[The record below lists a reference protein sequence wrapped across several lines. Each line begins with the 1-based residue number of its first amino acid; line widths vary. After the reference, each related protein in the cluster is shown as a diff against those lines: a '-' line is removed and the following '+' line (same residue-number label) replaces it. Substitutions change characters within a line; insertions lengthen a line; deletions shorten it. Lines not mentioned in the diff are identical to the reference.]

1 MPKTYN
7 FYKETKHK
15 DFRDLVSS
23 TAAKFGNKTAF
34 EVKNEDGIISN
45 ISYNEMKELFYSLCV
60 KFIDMGYLG
69 KRIAVTGKN
78 SFEWG
83 LAYLCAATVGVVVP
97 IDKELQSEDVKDF
110 LDAADCCAV
119 ISDADKLDGLK
130 KVVDRE
136 IDYID
141 FKSLKKLA
149 SQAAPADYKKVDEIE
164 IGKDEMRILIFTSGT
179 TGNSKGVCLS
189 QDNICSNIHQTV
201 QMFRVYDTDKV
212 LSILPLHH
220 TYECTLDFMLV
231 FSRGCCISYCDG
243 LTKVAKNMAEYSP
256 SILVVVPA
264 LLKVLSKRIK
274 KSVAD
279 GVPAKYKAAFETESL
294 ASAIKKLPWIL
305 RKIVC
310 AKVKKT
316 LGGKLRV
323 FIVGAAELDTSLI
336 EDFEVFGIRT
346 LQGYGLTECSPL
358 LAGNSDFYLNPD
370 STGKAIPGVEL
381 KIDNPNEEGVGEIL
395 ARGDNIMLGYFN
407 DEEATNE
414 VLRDGWFHTGDLGMI
429 DEEGDLFI
437 KGRSKNVI
445 VTENGKNIYPE
456 ELETRL
462 SQYPEIG
469 EVIVLP
475 SEENGE
481 TAVKAKIFP
490 NLDYLKE
497 KFGRNLKKEEVEKA
511 VNGAVKEVNK
521 KIPGYKRIKIVEVL
535 SNALEKTTTQKIKR
549 FGKNIK

>member
-7 FYKETKHK
+7 FHK
-15 DFRDLVSS
+15 VHKFSDFREIICTS
-23 TAAKFGNKTAF
+23 AEKFANKTVF
-34 EVKNEDGIISN
+34 EVKDENGEISN
-45 ISYNEMKELFYSLCV
+45 ITYAQLKELFYGLCV
-60 KFIDMGYLG
+60 KFIKMGYLG

-78 SFEWG
+78 SHEWG

-119 ISDADKLDGLK
+119 ISDKDRLESLK
-130 KVVDRE
+130 GVVTRE

-141 FKSLKKLA
+141 FKDLKKMSLG
-149 SQAAPADYKKVDEIE
+149 AAPSDYKLVDDIE

-189 QDNICSNIHQTV
+189 QNNICSNIHQTC
-201 QMFRVYDTDKV
+201 QMFCVHPEDKT

-220 TYECTLDFMLV
+220 TYECTLDFVL
-231 FSRGCCISYCDG
+231 FLTRGATIAYCDG

-264 LLKVLSKRIK
+264 LLKVLSKRIA
-274 KSVAD
+274 KSVSESLP
-279 GVPAKYKAAFETESL
+279 GKFGKAFEEESL
-294 ASAIKKLPWIL
+294 ASAMKKLPWIL
-305 RKIVC
+305 RKVVC
-310 AKVKKT
+310 KKVKKT

-323 FIVGAAELDTSLI
+323 FIVGAAELDTTLVD
-336 EDFEVFGIRT
+336 DFAALGIKT

-358 LAGNSDFYLNPD
+358 VAGNSDFYLNPA
-370 STGKAIPGVEL
+370 STGKAIPGVEIR
-381 KIDNPNEEGVGEIL
+381 IDNPNEEGVGEIQVK
-395 ARGDNIMLGYFN
+395 GDNIMLGYFN
-407 DEEATNE
+407 DKEATDA
-414 VLRDGWFHTGDLGMI
+414 VIRDGWFCTGDLGYI

-437 KGRSKNVI
+437 KGRIKNVI

-462 SQYPEIG
+462 SKFPEIS
-469 EVIVLP
+469 EVLVIS

-497 KFGRNLKKEEVEKA
+497 KLGRKPASEEVEKA
-511 VNGAVKEVNK
+511 INGAVKEVNK
-521 KIPGYKRIKIVEVL
+521 KIPGYKRIKIVEIL
-535 SNALEKTTTQKIKR
+535 SSALEKTTTQKIKR

>member
-7 FYKETKHK
+7 FYKEKKHR
-15 DFRDLVSS
+15 DFRDIVASC
-23 TAAKFGNKTAF
+23 AAQYGSKTAF
-34 EVKNEDGIISN
+34 EVREDDGSIRKV
-45 ISYNEMKELFYSLCV
+45 SYNEFKELFYGLCT
-60 KFIDMGYLG
+60 KFIDMGFLG

-78 SFEWG
+78 CLEWA
-83 LAYLCAATVGVVVP
+83 LSYICAATVGVVVP
-97 IDKELQSEDVKDF
+97 IDKELQSEDVNDF
-110 LDAADCCAV
+110 LESADCCAV
-119 ISDADKLDGLK
+119 VSDGERLENLK
-130 KVVDRE
+130 KVVTRSIE
-136 IDYID
+136 YID
-141 FKSLKKLA
+141 FKNLRKMAA
-149 SQAAPADYKKVDEIE
+149 SSVPADYKKVDEIE

-189 QDNICSNIHQTV
+189 QNNICSNIYQTV

-220 TYECTLDFMLV
+220 TYECTLDFLLV
-231 FSRGCCISYCDG
+231 FSKGCCISYCDG

-279 GVPAKYKAAFETESL
+279 GVPAKYKEAFETESL
-294 ASAIKKLPWIL
+294 ASAMKKLPWIL

-310 AKVKKT
+310 AKVRKT

-323 FIVGAAELDTSLI
+323 FIVGAAELDTSLV
-336 EDFEVFGIRT
+336 EDFAALGIRT

-358 LAGNSDFYLNPD
+358 LAGNSDFYLNPA

-407 DEEATNE
+407 DEEATKS
-414 VLRDGWFHTGDLGMI
+414 VMRDGWFCTGDLGMI

-469 EVIVLP
+469 EVLVLS

-497 KFGRNLKKEEVEKA
+497 KLGRRPKDEEVEKA
-511 VNGAVKEVNK
+511 VQGAVKEVNK

-549 FGKNIK
+549 FGKNVK

>member
-7 FYKETKHK
+7 YYKETKHK
-15 DFRDLVSS
+15 DFRDLVNS

-34 EVKNEDGIISN
+34 EVKNEDGSIRN

-119 ISDADKLDGLK
+119 VSDADRLDRLK
-130 KVVDRE
+130 KVVDRK

-141 FKSLKKLA
+141 FKDLRKLA
-149 SQAAPADYKKVDEIE
+149 SQTAPADYKKVDEIE

-294 ASAIKKLPWIL
+294 ASAMKKLPWIL

-310 AKVKKT
+310 AKVRKT
-316 LGGKLRV
+316 LGGKMRV
-323 FIVGAAELDTSLI
+323 FIVGAAELDTSLV

-407 DEEATNE
+407 DEEATNA

-497 KFGRNLKKEEVEKA
+497 KFGRNPKKDEVEKA

-549 FGKNIK
+549 FGKNVK

>member
-7 FYKETKHK
+7 FYKETKLK

-34 EVKNEDGIISN
+34 EVKNEDGSIRN

-110 LDAADCCAV
+110 LDAAECCAV
-119 ISDADKLDGLK
+119 VSDTDKLDSLR

-141 FKSLKKLA
+141 FNSLRKLA

-294 ASAIKKLPWIL
+294 ASAMKKLPWIL

-381 KIDNPNEEGVGEIL
+381 KIDNPNEEGIGEIL

-429 DEEGDLFI
+429 NEEGDLFI

-549 FGKNIK
+549 FGKNVK